1 MTASPSNP
9 PIADPYKTSR
19 GVAIATAMADGEVH
33 PKEREVIEQ
42 ICEQVGLPDD
52 KRALVDEMLVSPPD
66 AKQIARWT
74 ETEDDRIAVYAVG
87 LRVAE
92 ADDKMRLQ
100 EAAVLDRLRR
110 YLSLDPDQITKAKQR
125 AAEARL

>member
-1 MTASPSNP
+1 MSELATATQSEEG
-9 PIADPYKTSR
+9 YLR
-19 GVAIATAMADGEVH
+19 FLGVAIATALADGEVH
-33 PKEREVIEQ
+33 AAEREVIEQ
-42 ICEQVGLPDD
+42 ICVQVELPDD
-52 KRALVDEMLVSPPD
+52 KRAMVDEMFANPPN
-66 AKQIARWT
+66 AAQIARWT
-74 ETEDDRIAVYAVG
+74 ETEEDRIAVYAVG

-110 YLSLDPDQITKAKQR
+110 YLDLDPEQVNRAQQR